1 MRSIDD
7 ATVSATD
14 RKGLRKQDRVDE
26 IEDVNGAVEGGGTVH
41 VPEERGRVVVLRMCM
56 LS

>member
-14 RKGLRKQDRVDE
+14 RKGFRKQDRVDE
-26 IEDVNGAVEGGGTVH
+26 IEDVKGEGGGAVH
-41 VPEERGRVVVLRMCM
+41 VPEERGRVDREGRGA
-56 LS
+56 